1 MGQLVV
7 AAQPRMEAALELP
20 VEPLDEPIGLWA
32 VRHSHLKFDAQHI
45 ADLCPHRGYKMWA
58 FVRGDG

>member
-7 AAQPRMEAALELP
+7 AAQPRMEAALEL
-20 VEPLDEPIGLWA
+20 LDERIGLWA
-32 VRHSHLKFDAQHI
+32 VRHSHLKFDAQHV
-45 ADLCPHRGYKMWA
+45 ADLCPHQGYKLGA